1 MPVFFKTRKNKRHTN
16 QDSYLCMEYRVNHEA
31 MMQVFVIADGM
42 GGLDCGELASS
53 MAVERWI
60 LHLQKFTMS
69 KEFLGR
75 SLNEQIKRLENFSY
89 AVIETVNKEIYQEF
103 SDRGLTGGTTLTA
116 GILYWDTLLLTNCG
130 DSPAYF
136 YRKSDD
142 SFRKI
147 TKDQNAAEQLVREGK
162 IQRSSDEYEKQKN
175 LLTDYLGKYR
185 RSEPVVST
193 HRFQEGD
200 RLLLGSDG
208 AFGTLE
214 ESQIR
219 TLLEKKRK
227 TPEQV
232 PDSIFE
238 AANRAG
244 EEDNQTLIYYY
255 KEEKLE
261 NRELKKK
268 EKRSLFGRRQ
278 AVKTCTR

>member
-1 MPVFFKTRKNKRHTN
+1 MPVFFETRKNKRHTN

-31 MMQVFVIADGM
+31 MIRVFVIADGM
-42 GGLDCGELASS
+42 GGLACGELASS

-69 KEFLGR
+69 KEFLGK
-75 SLNEQIKRLENFSY
+75 SLNDQMKQLEKFSY
-89 AVIETVNKEIYQEF
+89 EVVEKINKEIYQEF

-116 GILYWDTLLLTNCG
+116 GILYWDTLILTNCG

-147 TKDQNAAEQLVREGK
+147 TKDQNAAEQLVREGR
-162 IQRSSDEYEKQKN
+162 IQRSSVEYEKQKN

-185 RSEPVVST
+185 KSEPVVST
-193 HRFQEGD
+193 YRFQEGD

-208 AFGTLE
+208 AFGTLGE
-214 ESQIR
+214 LQIR
-219 TLLEKKRK
+219 TLLEKKES

-232 PDSIFE
+232 PVSIFD
-238 AANRAG
+238 AANRQG

-255 KEEKLE
+255 KEEKIADKE
-261 NRELKKK
+261 TKKK